1 MDFLAK
7 PFGVLMDFIYTY
19 LAFDNY
25 GLALIL
31 FTFITKLL
39 LFPLTYNQQKS
50 MEKQQELA
58 PKIEELK
65 KSYPND
71 PQKLQEEQQKLYSK
85 YNVNPLSGCLPM
97 LLQFPLI
104 MALYQIIRQ
113 PALYI
118 SSETINMNFLGILK
132 LDAVPAWNPSK
143 IMEDPGLY
151 VPLLFIP
158 ILTVATTYLQQYLS
172 TKFAQANKPKK
183 DEAPNPMNGL
193 LKIMPVMTFIFA
205 FMVPSG
211 LGFYW
216 TMGNVFGI
224 IQLIL
229 IKKVFVKKKKEGS
242 VINV

>member
-7 PFGVLMDFIYTY
+7 PFGVLMNFIYNY

-58 PKIEELK
+58 PKLEELK

-104 MALYQIIRQ
+104 MALYRIIRE

-118 SSETINMNFLGILK
+118 NSESINMNFLGLFK
-132 LDAVPAWNPSK
+132 LDVVPAWNPATIK
-143 IMEDPGLY
+143 GDLDLY
-151 VPLLFIP
+151 LPLVFIP
-158 ILTVATTYLQQYLS
+158 IITVVTTYLQQYLS
-172 TKFAQANKPKK
+172 TKFAQSNRPKK

-211 LGFYW
+211 LGLYW

-229 IKKVFVKKKKEGS
+229 IKKVFVTKKKEGS